1 MFLLRSLRRRQPV
14 NLLRHCGPKKND
26 SDRGPAYHTCRSVVV
41 QLAGFSNTRA
51 RHRPNRLRRPAIG
64 ILGHRSWP
72 SVGLLVL
79 SITRGIQRSIPF
91 LLQRVHQHHALQGRE
106 LVTRIDGHVP
116 SVSGRNCWRDY
127 GQLQCLLIWYMR
139 GAAISCAH
147 SSLFVRSLLMGR
159 YCCRYRSTNRMSSE
173 FPGPVCW
180 RDCGQRQPCA
190 SLHSSPR
197 LSCPE
202 AAASPPSHVHGGRGY
217 LGNKNTCF
225 AQ

>member
-1 MFLLRSLRRRQPV
+1 MSLWVAKGPSPPTAAGQGVPLVCEPV
-14 NLLRHCGPKKND
+14 P
-26 SDRGPAYHTCRSVVV
+26 
-41 QLAGFSNTRA
+41 RA
-51 RHRPNRLRRPAIG
+51 
-64 ILGHRSWP
+64 
-72 SVGLLVL
+72 
-79 SITRGIQRSIPF
+79 T
-91 LLQRVHQHHALQGRE
+91 
-106 LVTRIDGHVP
+106 
-116 SVSGRNCWRDY
+116 SVSSVSRTLREEEGVVDWEEASVKHEPRPIGTPN

-173 FPGPVCW
+173 FPGLVCW

-217 LGNKNTCF
+217 LVLLSLSFKSCGCDLTAVPIARVPVLVDGPKT
-225 AQ
+225 

>member
-1 MFLLRSLRRRQPV
+1 MEPPIASRTGASSSAA
-14 NLLRHCGPKKND
+14 G
-26 SDRGPAYHTCRSVVV
+26 VVHV
-41 QLAGFSNTRA
+41 FSN
-51 RHRPNRLRRPAIG
+51 
-64 ILGHRSWP
+64 
-72 SVGLLVL
+72 
-79 SITRGIQRSIPF
+79 
-91 LLQRVHQHHALQGRE
+91 
-106 LVTRIDGHVP
+106 
-116 SVSGRNCWRDY
+116 
-127 GQLQCLLIWYMR
+127 QLQCLLIWYMR

-217 LGNKNTCF
+217 LGGGFSVGRKGWVRTRAVHGASARETPPSVAGGLARSYPNRRRWRTGSCEDSNEVATRYSLYESLTCV
-225 AQ
+225 